1 MIRVLA
7 VEVAPM
13 ASIGRSFQV
22 PRARPG
28 PHELHPAP
36 GTHDLDGGGATSYV
50 AASRVVSD
58 VLHHRDAGHSD
69 VLAVAA
75 RSPLEPE
82 RTAQQLAEVAL
93 DRAEVVVAASAV
105 AAHAGALAGRP
116 GALLVAGAG
125 AIGVGVD
132 ADGGL
137 KLRDGRGP
145 ATGDL
150 GSAHWMGRQGLLLAM
165 THGGALADAAQ
176 ARFGEEWEG
185 LATEEGPEVTAQR
198 VDFASDIAAAAA
210 AGSGEAYHVVRS
222 AAALLGRT
230 LADASVTLD
239 LAEVPCAIRG
249 RLTSLGPTFVRQ
261 ILSAATSLDP
271 RLRLVDPEGDTL
283 AGAARLAIDR
293 STPHEAHVVRLPDRA
308 AS

>member
-1 MIRVLA
+1 METV
-7 VEVAPM
+7 
-13 ASIGRSFQV
+13 GRAFQV
-22 PRARPG
+22 PRSRPS
-28 PHELHPAP
+28 PQALQPVP
-36 GTHDLDGGGATSYV
+36 DTPDLDGRGAASYV

-58 VLHHRDAGHSD
+58 AMHNDRVGRSD

-75 RSPLEPE
+75 APPLEPAQ
-82 RTAQQLAEVAL
+82 TARRIREVTG
-93 DRAEVVVAASAV
+93 DRAQVVVAESAV

-125 AIGVGVD
+125 AIGVGID
-132 ADGGL
+132 ATGAL

-145 ATGDL
+145 ETGDL

-165 THGGALADAAQ
+165 THGGALADAAH
-176 ARFGEEWEG
+176 ARFGEAWEG
-185 LATEEGPEVTAQR
+185 LATDEGPHVTTQR
-198 VDFASDIAAAAA
+198 VDFARDIAAAAT
-210 AGSGEAYHVVRS
+210 AGNPEAYHVVRS

-239 LAEVPCAIRG
+239 LEEVPCVIRG
-249 RLTSLGPTFVRQ
+249 RLTTIGPDFLRQ

-271 RLRLVDPEGDTL
+271 RLRLVDPAGDTL
-283 AGAARLAIDR
+283 AGAARLAIDPT
-293 STPHEAHVVRLPDRA
+293 TPHEAHVVRRPDRV